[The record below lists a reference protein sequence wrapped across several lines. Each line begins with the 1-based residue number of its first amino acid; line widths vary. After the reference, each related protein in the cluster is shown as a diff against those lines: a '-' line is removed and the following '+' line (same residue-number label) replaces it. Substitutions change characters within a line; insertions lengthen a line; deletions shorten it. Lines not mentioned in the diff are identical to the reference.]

1 MVDVGKELFC
11 ALDFTFLQGTFL
23 QGEVSLPRRG
33 RKPEELLIHD
43 LERTFD
49 WTRHSGVTVF
59 PSARGSKNRYP
70 AEGASPRGYWYTVW
84 RERSDW
90 TRHSGVTV
98 FPSARGSKNRYPA
111 EGASPRGYWYTVWRE
126 RSDWTRT
133 SEAKIFRARE
143 EPKISTTPYATVALD
158 SNQTE
163 PGAGAPAPAYGGVVT
178 GSSQGNR

>member
-1 MVDVGKELFC
+1 MKYLCLAGGVSPRSYS
-11 ALDFTFLQGTFL
+11 FTTW
-23 QGEVSLPRRG
+23 R
-33 RKPEELLIHD
+33 
-43 LERTFD
+43 ERSG

-90 TRHSGVTV
+90 TRYSGVKI
-98 FPSARGSKNRYPA
+98 FRAREEVKNRYPA
-111 EGASPRGYWYTVWRE
+111 EGVSPRGCWFTTWGE

-143 EPKISTTPYATVALD
+143 ETKIFASPRAQAR
-158 SNQTE
+158 
-163 PGAGAPAPAYGGVVT
+163 GVT
-178 GSSQGNR
+178 GSSQRNVYSKNPRGFASGVLAIFAPPTGLEPVTLRLTVECSAN

>member
-90 TRHSGVTV
+90 TR
-98 FPSARGSKNRYPA
+98 
-111 EGASPRGYWYTVWRE
+111 
-126 RSDWTRT
+126 T

-143 EPKISTTPYATVALD
+143 EVKTVNPAEGV
-158 SNQTE
+158 SPRARRERPSAHEGWSGYWFE
-163 PGAGAPAPAYGGVVT
+163 PE
-178 GSSQGNR
+178 